1 MLKNISQLQYIN
13 QLDGFRFFAI
23 ASVMLAHFITN
34 EFISRFPF
42 GFGVLFFFVL
52 SSFLITRILL
62 NAKKNNEEKELSN
75 FYSLKHFYIRR
86 SLRIFPIYYVLIIF
100 LLIVNF
106 SPCREIF
113 PYLFTYTVNLFISY
127 SHNTSIAGGFSHL
140 WSLSIEE
147 QFYILF
153 PFFIFTIKKKH
164 ILFFLISVTLIG
176 LTGRMLL
183 FLYNPSNIA
192 LWNFHS
198 ISALDSLGIG
208 AILGYLSLYKLDFLK
223 KIIGNRYLFFLAAFL
238 FLSTMIFSF
247 TIYTDNLRYN
257 FYSAVLMRFFLNIL
271 SFWIL
276 GWAVVIG
283 YKGVIKQIL
292 ENRFIVY
299 LGKISYGLYLYHYF
313 VMSIGNF
320 LLHKYNLHHSMEK
333 KALAYTLI
341 SVLIAS
347 LSWHLFESPINKLKN
362 NFKYI
367 Q

>member
-1 MLKNISQLQYIN
+1 MVLIN
-13 QLDGFRFFAI
+13 WR
-23 ASVMLAHFITN
+23 T
-34 EFISRFPF
+34 
-42 GFGVLFFFVL
+42 VLYPI
-52 SSFLITRILL
+52 SFLYFYH
-62 NAKKNNEEKELSN
+62 KKET
-75 FYSLKHFYIRR
+75 HF
-86 SLRIFPIYYVLIIF
+86 V
-100 LLIVNF
+100 
-106 SPCREIF
+106 
-113 PYLFTYTVNLFISY
+113 
-127 SHNTSIAGGFSHL
+127 
-140 WSLSIEE
+140 
-147 QFYILF
+147 
-153 PFFIFTIKKKH
+153 
-164 ILFFLISVTLIG
+164 FLISVTLIG

-257 FYSAVLMRFFLNIL
+257 FYSAVLMRFLNIL

-320 LLHKYNLHHSMEK
+320 YYINII
-333 KALAYTLI
+333 YT
-341 SVLIAS
+341 
-347 LSWHLFESPINKLKN
+347 
-362 NFKYI
+362 I
-367 Q
+367 QWKRKP